1 MFNSQEIR
9 KNWAVESFRYS
20 LWQARKDVLLS
31 KIWDDIPNLKN
42 LKNFGD
48 VPSDISKQRRFLGI
62 REIPVDKITGTVGRQ
77 DDFDGRF
84 RPLKNHL
91 RDRWINIALSF
102 QDAGWPPIDVFKV
115 GEEYFVLDGHHRT
128 SYARNL
134 GMVFMEA
141 NVWEVIQEPV
151 QNEMPDV
158 SPPIKFVPQPTYV
171 SGVLAQESAC
181 CRCGQI

>member
-9 KNWAVESFRYS
+9 KNWAIESFRYS
-20 LWQARKDVLLS
+20 LWQARKDALLS
-31 KIWDDIPNLKN
+31 KILGDKSN

-48 VPSDISKQRRFLGI
+48 VSAGTSKQRRSLGI
-62 REIPVDKITGTVGRQ
+62 MEIQVDKITGTVGRQ

-134 GMVFMEA
+134 GMAFMEA
-141 NVWEVIQEPV
+141 NVWEFIQEPV
-151 QNEMPDV
+151 PDEIPDV
-158 SPPIKFVPQPTYV
+158 APPIKFVPQPAYA
-171 SGVLAQESAC
+171 SGILAQESVC